1 MAYPPHGVGRVSK
14 REKRVILG
22 VEEDV
27 VVVELGNDLSVT
39 LPISRAEEQ
48 LRPPATE
55 ADLKKVQKALR
66 EPSVVSDEIWSKR
79 VQQAQEKLRSGDPLE
94 LAEIVRDGVRR
105 EQGKT
110 TNGTPTKLSD
120 ERAGP
125 PPEGARAPHRR
136 DQRDPRGSTRPKPT
150 PGSTTSSQPRRRSS
164 DLAARRRRA
173 PLRPAATRRVDATR
187 RRHRHPAG
195 CELLGVSSQTSD
207 AADVGLL
214 IGQDERDA
222 DAVRA
227 PRPVR
232 PTRWT

>member
-1 MAYPPHGVGRVSK
+1 MELKVGTIVAYPPHGVGRVSK

-66 EPSVVSDEIWSKR
+66 EEGVVSDEIWSKR

-110 TNGTPTKLSD
+110 SNGTPTKLSTS
-120 ERAGP
+120 ERALHLK
-125 PPEGARAPHRR
+125 ARELLSGEIGVT
-136 DQRDPRGSTRPKPT
+136 RGLEPAEAEAWIDE
-150 PGSTTSSQPRRRSS
+150 Q
-164 DLAARRRRA
+164 LAA
-173 PLRPAATRRVDATR
+173 
-187 RRHRHPAG
+187 
-195 CELLGVSSQTSD
+195 SK
-207 AADVGLL
+207 
-214 IGQDERDA
+214 
-222 DAVRA
+222 
-227 PRPVR
+227 
-232 PTRWT
+232 

>member
-1 MAYPPHGVGRVSK
+1 MELKVGTIVAYPPHGVGRVAK
-14 REKRVILG
+14 REKRMILG

-66 EPSVVSDEIWSKR
+66 EEGVVSDEIWSKR

-110 TNGTPTKLSD
+110 SNGTPTKLSTS
-120 ERAGP
+120 ERALHLK
-125 PPEGARAPHRR
+125 ARELLSGEIGVT
-136 DQRDPRGSTRPKPT
+136 RGLEPAEAEAWIDE
-150 PGSTTSSQPRRRSS
+150 Q
-164 DLAARRRRA
+164 LAAA
-173 PLRPAATRRVDATR
+173 K
-187 RRHRHPAG
+187 
-195 CELLGVSSQTSD
+195 
-207 AADVGLL
+207 
-214 IGQDERDA
+214 
-222 DAVRA
+222 
-227 PRPVR
+227 
-232 PTRWT
+232 

>member
-1 MAYPPHGVGRVSK
+1 MELKVGTIVAYPPHGVGRVAK

-66 EPSVVSDEIWSKR
+66 EEGVVSDEIWSKR

-110 TNGTPTKLSD
+110 SNGTPTKLSTS
-120 ERAGP
+120 ERALHLK
-125 PPEGARAPHRR
+125 ARELLSGEIGVT
-136 DQRDPRGSTRPKPT
+136 RGVEPAEAEAWIDE
-150 PGSTTSSQPRRRSS
+150 Q
-164 DLAARRRRA
+164 LAAA
-173 PLRPAATRRVDATR
+173 K
-187 RRHRHPAG
+187 
-195 CELLGVSSQTSD
+195 
-207 AADVGLL
+207 
-214 IGQDERDA
+214 
-222 DAVRA
+222 
-227 PRPVR
+227 
-232 PTRWT
+232 